1 MKDAKGVGENANLA
15 QDRTSGSVV
24 WNLDDQVSS
33 IFKDIAASEGGATE
47 QLGTVCLQDG
57 EVGRRPALGTCC
69 VGFSRLMCPMR
80 RPPDGPISINHRARA
95 RAAKQG
101 VVRASRLALDPPAT
115 QCVNPARFCV
125 IASQL
130 PMHARNIEGD
140 RHFARNDRANKVST
154 ATGIRRG
161 SSDVILQH
169 YTTIP
174 GLYVPTSSPTLHTG
188 ICLLRR
194 CLAASLEAG
203 RPSRHRQPARANSQP
218 KHGLASTHPVPRR

>member
-33 IFKDIAASEGGATE
+33 IFNGLLARWRSRPPVRLGDVLAS
-47 QLGTVCLQDG
+47 LVSC
-57 EVGRRPALGTCC
+57 
-69 VGFSRLMCPMR
+69 MCPVR

-101 VVRASRLALDPPAT
+101 GSSVPRASPSTRRPHSAST
-115 QCVNPARFCV
+115 QRGSVSSRHSCRC
-125 IASQL
+125 
-130 PMHARNIEGD
+130 MDARNIEGD

>member
-1 MKDAKGVGENANLA
+1 MTILMKDAKGVGENANLA

-33 IFKDIAASEGGATE
+33 IFNGLLARWRSRPPVRLGDVLAS
-47 QLGTVCLQDG
+47 LVSC
-57 EVGRRPALGTCC
+57 
-69 VGFSRLMCPMR
+69 MCPVR

-194 CLAASLEAG
+194 RLAASLEAG
-203 RPSRHRQPARANSQP
+203 RPSRHRQPARANSQQP
-218 KHGLASTHPVPRR
+218 TETRSGQHSPGPSPLTGGGG

>member
-33 IFKDIAASEGGATE
+33 IFNGLLARWRSRPPVRLGDVLAS
-47 QLGTVCLQDG
+47 LVSC
-57 EVGRRPALGTCC
+57 
-69 VGFSRLMCPMR
+69 MCPVR

>member
-1 MKDAKGVGENANLA
+1 MAK
-15 QDRTSGSVV
+15 S
-24 WNLDDQVSS
+24 
-33 IFKDIAASEGGATE
+33 AAGPPW
-47 QLGTVCLQDG
+47 
-57 EVGRRPALGTCC
+57 GR
-69 VGFSRLMCPMR
+69 VGFSRLMYVPR
-80 RPPDGPISINHRARA
+80 AKAAGRADLNQSQGPGPGGQAG
-95 RAAKQG
+95 G

-174 GLYVPTSSPTLHTG
+174 GLYVPTSLPTLHTG
-188 ICLLRR
+188 IRLLRR
-194 CLAASLEAG
+194 RLAASLEAG
-203 RPSRHRQPARANSQP
+203 RPSRHRQPAVFRLVWPALTRSLAVDRWRRL
-218 KHGLASTHPVPRR
+218 KHLGGFYFHE